1 MASSLAVFKRP
12 CSGEA
17 ARCGQLCCGWL
28 RSGCSC
34 LKHQVAPVRCNHKKQ
49 LIDRYQTVRSSIFQL
64 PNCNP
69 DIKTTS
75 TKHVVPIPRTDRQP
89 TNNRTTTHIITLRPK
104 TRRNT
109 TTQTHQPPPHSPRSP
124 QSHPNPNPRRPQSA
138 TPLTRYANKT
148 PLRPPARHDQPIHR
162 LASFRRRD
170 SGLSAEELQRCGQ
183 GAYHIVA
190 RVQRDQGHWARAH
203 GLDC

>member
-89 TNNRTTTHIITLRPK
+89 TNNRTAIITLQPK
-104 TRRNT
+104 NRRL
-109 TTQTHQPPPHSPRSP
+109 TQTQPAPHSPRDP
-124 QSHPNPNPRRPQSA
+124 QSHPNTNPRRPQIR
-138 TPLTRYANKT
+138 TPLARLSNKT
-148 PLRPPARHDQPIHR
+148 PLRPPTRHNKPFDR
-162 LASFRRRD
+162 TASFRRRD
-170 SGLSAEELQRCGQ
+170 SGRSSQEF
-183 GAYHIVA
+183 
-190 RVQRDQGHWARAH
+190 
-203 GLDC
+203 